1 MRMEAL
7 FQIGEFGHSLVHAYE
22 GMRRHGVT
30 FEHGVYQANETIEDC
45 IGRNTSPIALLLLYP
60 WIRHLRAH
68 RELLIGKLVEEEE
81 EDDLEGAYRLEPK
94 VGKVDARSRYR
105 QRSVLERALGS
116 NGERTAV
123 AE

>member
-45 IGRNTSPIALLLLYP
+45 IGRNTSPVALLLLYP
-60 WIRHLRAH
+60 WIRRLWQH
-68 RELLIGKLVEEEE
+68 RELLIGKLGEE
-81 EDDLEGAYRLEPK
+81 EDELEGITIRAK
-94 VGKVDARSRYR
+94 VANDRSR
-105 QRSVLERALGS
+105 S
-116 NGERTAV
+116 
-123 AE
+123 